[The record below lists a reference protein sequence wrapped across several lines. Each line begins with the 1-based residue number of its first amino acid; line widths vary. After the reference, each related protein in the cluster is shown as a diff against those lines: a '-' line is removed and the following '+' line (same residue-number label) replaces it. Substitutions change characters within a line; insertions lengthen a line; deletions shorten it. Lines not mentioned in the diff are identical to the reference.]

1 MLRNLG
7 RGSANWVLRNLGGLA
22 SGLAGRGNGVLGG
35 LGRDRDG
42 GVGRRGAA
50 LYGVLGV
57 ALRLGAGLGGRDRVR
72 GVLSS
77 RSRGG
82 SGSVDGVG
90 GSRAL
95 LGAIS
100 VLGDG
105 GGGGGKRESSNGVT
119 HFG

>member
-1 MLRNLG
+1 
-7 RGSANWVLRNLGGLA
+7 V
-22 SGLAGRGNGVLGG
+22 GG
-35 LGRDRDG
+35 LGDLGGDRDG
-42 GVGRRGAA
+42 SVGRSGAA

-77 RSRGG
+77 GSRGRSR
-82 SGSVDGVG
+82 SVDGVSS

-95 LGAIS
+95 LGTVS

-105 GGGGGKRESSNGVT
+105 GSGSGERESSNGVT